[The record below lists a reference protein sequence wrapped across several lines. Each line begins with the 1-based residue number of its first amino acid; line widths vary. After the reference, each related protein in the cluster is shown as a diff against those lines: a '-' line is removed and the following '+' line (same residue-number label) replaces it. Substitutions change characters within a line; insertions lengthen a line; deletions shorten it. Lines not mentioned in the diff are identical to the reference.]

1 MLTKDL
7 KTFSKFL
14 RKEKVS
20 IIIGVSLGLAIS
32 VASTNNLV
40 SRNTVTAQAV
50 DASVLDD
57 DDLKNSMAIDISDLE
72 LVESSYVLEGINSSL
87 QNYQGYES
95 LADKAISDKKK
106 YDLYIKKQKEEAK
119 KKADEVKKKA
129 EEAKKKAEEKEKAE
143 ANEKAKVDIDKKKKE
158 YKNTYTAT
166 FKTTAYCTCEI
177 CCGKYSP
184 EVTGKISHTAS
195 GTVPL
200 EGRTVA
206 VDPDVIPIGSVVIIN
221 GHSYIAEDTG
231 SAVKGNVI
239 DIYFDSHQRA
249 LEWGCQYLEVTYI
262 VK

>member
-129 EEAKKKAEEKEKAE
+129 EEAKKKAESS
-143 ANEKAKVDIDKKKKE
+143 EKAKVDIDKKKKE

-166 FKTTAYCTCEI
+166 FKTTAYCTCET

-184 EVTGKISHTAS
+184 EVTGKIPHTAS